1 MPGQIGGGAISSC
14 DIASVLPNP
23 RMQPTGRGGPQ
34 LRSGTAL
41 LVAKQWKRCFVWAC
55 PEGLQLLRMS
65 LGRRHPRLE
74 SEVKS
79 RIMYIENKAAGLS
92 GSARIGRV
100 TFSKTGK
107 TLYYQGRT
115 FQSLKGCGFKAN
127 YVDVATGEEY
137 WISGP
142 KKDGTDRLY
151 GGRSP
156 VEIDDEVREEYWR
169 SIRGV
174 PADEVS

>member
-1 MPGQIGGGAISSC
+1 VCQVIITLIS
-14 DIASVLPNP
+14 L
-23 RMQPTGRGGPQ
+23 
-34 LRSGTAL
+34 
-41 LVAKQWKRCFVWAC
+41 
-55 PEGLQLLRMS
+55 S

-74 SEVKS
+74 SEVKP

-92 GSARIGRV
+92 GSARIRTGNVLENRQDSLLPRPHVSESKGR
-100 TFSKTGK
+100 
-107 TLYYQGRT
+107 
-115 FQSLKGCGFKAN
+115 GFKAN

-142 KKDGTDRLY
+142 KKNGADGLY

-169 SIRGV
+169 SIRACR
-174 PADEVS
+174 PTKSRN

>member
-1 MPGQIGGGAISSC
+1 
-14 DIASVLPNP
+14 
-23 RMQPTGRGGPQ
+23 
-34 LRSGTAL
+34 
-41 LVAKQWKRCFVWAC
+41 
-55 PEGLQLLRMS
+55 
-65 LGRRHPRLE
+65 
-74 SEVKS
+74 VKS
-79 RIMYIENKAAGLS
+79 RIMYMENKAAGLS

-115 FQSLKGCGFKAN
+115 FQSLKGRGFKAN